1 MPKNSFQTIF
11 FRENPAFWS
20 LLFGGEVSVLIIL
33 SGGGWASQFRG
44 HCIHCR
50 VCEVI
55 LVVCGLYNFFWA
67 FFHTQGAS
75 SFISVFIISRCKSLR
90 EASEFT
96 SSNITEASQ
105 LRFIS
110 ICQTWSTGWN
120 IMVKSYWHSVW
131 KLQKKSQSILRAK
144 RATFTIWVHKSSSKM
159 PNWWKMPKLKMRHFG

>member
-131 KLQKKSQSILRAK
+131 KLQKKSHSILRAK
-144 RATFTIWVHKSSSKM
+144 RATFIFSVDKS
-159 PNWWKMPKLKMRHFG
+159 